1 MTKRKWLQ
9 CVILFATSSFWC
21 CHITLLAND
30 SVSIRARHH
39 SEHAFSRIPEFFRGK
54 EYSGDQL
61 IVRSSSAREGLYFTI
76 PLGKKNCSLRNAKS
90 VELKIID
97 STNPQPRVLDYSIS
111 EVLPQKRI
119 LLVGVTGQDW
129 NQSAMKL
136 VAWKVE
142 IFDSSKEPLF
152 SSQSALWGHSK

>member
-9 CVILFATSSFWC
+9 CVILLATSSFWC

-30 SVSIRARHH
+30 SVCIRARHY

-61 IVRSSSAREGLYFTI
+61 IVRSSSTREGLYFTI

-90 VELKIID
+90 VELQIID
-97 STNPQPRVLDYSIS
+97 STNPQPRVLDYSIF
-111 EVLPQKRI
+111 EVLPQKKI

-129 NQSAMKL
+129 NQSTMDL
-136 VAWKVE
+136 VAWKVI
-142 IFDSSKEPLF
+142 IFGAAQKQIF
-152 SSQSALWGHSK
+152 SSQSTLWAHQE